1 MFLKQYRAQP
11 PGPRPYVFPAGTCS
25 RWKNPKSSL
34 TRYRKKTLYYLP
46 SSRTKRFHNLDDLSF
61 FFEMANCCCENR
73 KIDFNTCNISLAIR
87 ASKVAN
93 RTLLSA
99 IINLKVFIKT
109 GTARRWRSWLQVSVS
124 VVHTNS
130 EAPNVNF
137 RKISVRKT
145 IWDLEFSEHFL

>member
-1 MFLKQYRAQP
+1 MFLKLYRAQP
-11 PGPRPYVFPAGTCS
+11 PGPPVHFPTRYLFVLEEPKIVFDEVQREDALLATFVWNQKIPQS
-25 RWKNPKSSL
+25 RWLKSS
-34 TRYRKKTLYYLP
+34 
-46 SSRTKRFHNLDDLSF
+46 FG
-61 FFEMANCCCENR
+61 MANCCGENR

-87 ASKVAN
+87 ASKVSN

-99 IINLKVFIKT
+99 IINLKVFTKT
-109 GTARRWRSWLQVSVS
+109 GTARRWRSSLQVSVS

-145 IWDLEFSEHFL
+145 IWDLEFSAQFL